1 MWRNVVAFFDD
12 RRLWIIS
19 TVVYYVFWWS
29 PSCNHFYV
37 VIMFSAGG
45 QPWRCHLPVRLR
57 VARSADTG
65 RKKVFVIT
73 NVLVEEH
80 GFPHLLE
87 ENLSKKYIP
96 LWLLYYYLRAL
107 VSPLRGKYIIEP
119 CHEIFHPGCF
129 LLQNSWVPSWTI
141 AYLCLA
147 NIFFKLEIFSR
158 YCPVHTLRYRY
169 PGTGFTKKFYFL
181 RGWGGY
187 VSR

>member
-29 PSCNHFYV
+29 PSWNHFYG

-45 QPWRCHLPVRLR
+45 QPWLCHLPVRLR
-57 VARSADTG
+57 VAGSADPG

-129 LLQNSWVPSWTI
+129 LLLQNSWVPSWTI
-141 AYLCLA
+141 SVAEPELEPVEP
-147 NIFFKLEIFSR
+147 KLFW
-158 YCPVHTLRYRY
+158 
-169 PGTGFTKKFYFL
+169 GTGAGTGAIISYF
-181 RGWGGY
+181 GFGPA
-187 VSR
+187 VTEPK